1 MKAIVAVNRNWGIG
15 YKNKLLY
22 RIPEDMKFFRSM
34 TTDKV
39 IVVGRKT
46 LMTFPGA
53 KPLKNRTNIVL
64 TRDNDFEAE
73 GAVVCRSIQELMT
86 ELKKYNTDDVFVV
99 GGAEIYGLLL
109 PYCSTVYITKI
120 DDDRPAD
127 KFFADLDKLYEWKMT
142 DCSETHEYEGLEYKF
157 CTYTDITHM

>member
-15 YKNKLLY
+15 YKDKLLY

-86 ELKKYNTDDVFVV
+86 ELKKYNTDVAIAEQVYTIDQEPFIWEKFLNTFKKGLSRRQTIAVTVTLGTLSVGRVMVSFGLMHDV
-99 GGAEIYGLLL
+99 LLG
-109 PYCSTVYITKI
+109 C
-120 DDDRPAD
+120 
-127 KFFADLDKLYEWKMT
+127 
-142 DCSETHEYEGLEYKF
+142 
-157 CTYTDITHM
+157 